1 MNINPNTHVIELIP
15 HIQHDFFDDSPEFK
29 WYNKD
34 NYIQKKSPG
43 SEKTLL
49 ILPCNSGA
57 SKGNYFLAG
66 RFPYYSNNWRKADKW
81 LRNMRNDILFAA
93 HSSVEFYFPDGNGAF
108 VFEFEN
114 ERVCSSDDKGVP
126 FAKEFSYDNNDDT
139 RFSIPKMV
147 EDLKH
152 GIKRA
157 LDYGITRFVA
167 VETPLA
173 YKTSLFRAVDDLDM
187 WDVFTIIDSRIGT
200 MDLNLKLVNIVLRN
214 QITGYLYH
222 NVYSYKMSDKMRQT
236 LPKPYR
242 FDLSKQYKNIDELGI
257 IFKEITGSTFKHKY
271 PLMIDDIDMDL
282 DALILKYNFPYKT
295 PLYVI

>member
-1 MNINPNTHVIELIP
+1 MLPPNLSGMIKITI
-15 HIQHDFFDDSPEFK
+15 
-29 WYNKD
+29 Y
-34 NYIQKKSPG
+34 KKTTPG
-43 SEKTLL
+43 QEKILL

-66 RFPYYSNNWRKADKW
+66 NFPYYNNNWRKADKW
-81 LRNMRNDILFAA
+81 LRNNRNDILFAA

-114 ERVCSSDDKGVP
+114 HRVCSTDDKGVP
-126 FAKEFSYDNNDDT
+126 FAKEFSYDVDDDT

-173 YKTSLFRAVDDLDM
+173 YKTSLFRAVDDLNM
-187 WDVFTIIDSRIGT
+187 WDTFTIIDSRIGT

-222 NVYSYKMSDKMRQT
+222 NVYSYTMSDIMKQT

-242 FDLSKQYKNIDELGI
+242 FDLSEQYKNIDELGI
-257 IFKEITGSTFKHKY
+257 VFKEIIGTTFKHKC
-271 PLMIDDIDMDL
+271 PMMIDDINTDL
-282 DALILKYNFPYKT
+282 DTLIEKYKFPYKT
-295 PLYVI
+295 PLYVIR